1 MTARAVLFIDGSN
14 WYHGL
19 KEAGIDLGRLDYVK
33 MATKLVGPRQWIALR
48 YYVGQV
54 KQVGNLRLAPEQQL
68 FLGKLKA
75 GDPRISV
82 HLGSADG
89 DYTHAVTAV
98 RAHGKKVFAVSASYE
113 AQLAASVDSYIHL
126 RSAWFDDCLA

>member
-1 MTARAVLFIDGSN
+1 MTARAVLFVDGSN

-19 KEAGIDLGRLDYVK
+19 KEAGVDLGSLDYLK
-33 MATKLVGPRQWIALR
+33 IATKLVGPRQWIALR

-75 GDPRISV
+75 ADPRISV
-82 HLGSADG
+82 
-89 DYTHAVTAV
+89 
-98 RAHGKKVFAVSASYE
+98 
-113 AQLAASVDSYIHL
+113 
-126 RSAWFDDCLA
+126 RSIG